1 MRSGRTGPLNNSM
14 NGGDSLNLA
23 TAGMTVAR
31 VGRWDIGMIEFTCD
45 RNGCLATR
53 TYDSEEAAFKEGWR
67 GIVMLNAWGNRA
79 EKEVVKYSCPQ
90 CSKVWK

>member
-1 MRSGRTGPLNNSM
+1 
-14 NGGDSLNLA
+14 
-23 TAGMTVAR
+23 
-31 VGRWDIGMIEFTCD
+31 MIEFTCD
-45 RNGCLATR
+45 RNGCLATW

-79 EKEVVKYSCPQ
+79 EKEVIKYSCPQ